1 MVMTFVFLQA
11 IMCHCLYCIC
21 SNKNIFALL
30 FLDNQTVKGICFM
43 AEILFSQ
50 SSHLFNGTNIIHS
63 VIQLI

>member
-1 MVMTFVFLQA
+1 MTFVFLQA

-50 SSHLFNGTNIIHS
+50 
-63 VIQLI
+63 